1 MTLPRAALGVADH
14 CGWAVF
20 VCVTERDGAP
30 VVVNRR
36 RVELLDAKLPNA
48 PYEHHAHRLTP
59 PDAEAL
65 VGRVKQSAKTHA
77 RSALSQLCTDLDGVV
92 RLVAVALRE
101 GPAKAIPATV
111 AEVLESR
118 AATYAAD
125 GELFR
130 RALCDAATGLGLE
143 VALQPR
149 RPETARATPV
159 LGRDADAFLK
169 ELGRELGPPWRKD
182 HRTASVAAIMALD
195 RGRA

>member
-1 MTLPRAALGVADH
+1 M
-14 CGWAVF
+14 
-20 VCVTERDGAP
+20 TERDGAP
-30 VVVNRR
+30 VVVDRR

-59 PDAEAL
+59 ADAEAL
-65 VGRVKQSAKTHA
+65 VSRVKQSANTLA
-77 RSALSQLCTDLDGVV
+77 RSALSQLCTDLAGVV

-149 RPETARATPV
+149 RAETARATPA
-159 LGRDADAFLK
+159 LGRDADEFLQ

-182 HRTASVAAIMALD
+182 HRTAAVAAIMALD